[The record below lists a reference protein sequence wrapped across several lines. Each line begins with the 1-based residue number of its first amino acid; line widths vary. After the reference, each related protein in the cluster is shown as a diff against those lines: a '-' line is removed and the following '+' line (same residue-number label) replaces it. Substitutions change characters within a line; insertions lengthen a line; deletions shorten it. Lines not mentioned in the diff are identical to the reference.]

1 MFPNTIAS
9 GINGVDTF
17 LPIDKIIYFPII
29 SQTPT
34 LWACFVV
41 VFASLS
47 RTEAPCFSIHA
58 LLQAQGITGLL
69 CFPVP
74 PMLSACL
81 LFLVSVEQ
89 EQEGRS
95 QS

>member
-41 VFASLS
+41 LVFASLS
-47 RTEAPCFSIHA
+47 RTEAPCFSIYA

-69 CFPVP
+69 CFPEAASHVVCTP
-74 PMLSACL
+74 V
-81 LFLVSVEQ
+81 VSGFCRTGA
-89 EQEGRS
+89 GR
-95 QS
+95 